1 MTTKQID
8 DRIEEMLIS
17 KIAHYRLSVRELFRK
32 RHNVAWPTLLQNQIN
47 HDIRRLRVWQRIA
60 EQIETAHGG
69 PFTSPTTP
77 YTTYL
82 AKQLS

>member
-1 MTTKQID
+1 MTIKTID

-32 RHNVAWPTLLQNQIN
+32 RHNVAWPTLLQNEIK
-47 HDIRRLRVWQRIA
+47 HDIRRLRMWQRMA
-60 EQIETAHGG
+60 EQIESAHGG
-69 PFTSPTTP
+69 PFTSSTP

>member
-1 MTTKQID
+1 MTIKTID

-32 RHNVAWPTLLQNQIN
+32 RHNVAWPTLIRKEIN
-47 HDIRRLRVWQRIA
+47 HDIRRLRMWQRMA
-60 EQIETAHGG
+60 EQIESAHVA
-69 PFTSPTTP
+69 PFTSSTP

>member
-1 MTTKQID
+1 MTIKTID

-32 RHNVAWPTLLQNQIN
+32 RHNVAWPTLLKNEIK
-47 HDIRRLRVWQRIA
+47 HDIRRLRMWQRMA
-60 EQIETAHGG
+60 EQIESAHGG
-69 PFTSPTTP
+69 PFTSSTP